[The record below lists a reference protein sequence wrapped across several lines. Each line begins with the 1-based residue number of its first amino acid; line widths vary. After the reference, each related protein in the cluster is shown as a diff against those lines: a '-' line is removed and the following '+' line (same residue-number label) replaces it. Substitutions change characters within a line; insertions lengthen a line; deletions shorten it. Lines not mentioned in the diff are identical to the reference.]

1 MLESLLM
8 DIEYIK
14 ERNMT
19 KVKICGL
26 YRDDDIDYVNEVL
39 PDYIGFVIYYPKSHR
54 SIDLFE
60 AKRLK
65 EKLDSK
71 IKAIGVFVN
80 QHIELVKTAYRQGII
95 DIVQLQGDE
104 NEEYIRTLKDKLGIT
119 IIKSFSIKTELDI
132 ELANKSNADI
142 VLLYTE
148 PKEGEEYYKFILDK
162 IKDIKKD
169 YILAGGLNAD
179 NVGSIV
185 KKIHPYC
192 VDVSSGVE
200 TNKKKDLEK
209 IRNFVKAVRG

>member
-1 MLESLLM
+1 M

-148 PKEGEEYYKFILDK
+148 PKEEYYKFILDK

-185 KKIHPYC
+185 KNLHPYC

-200 TNKKKDLEK
+200 TDKKKDLEK

>member
-1 MLESLLM
+1 M

-39 PDYIGFVIYYPKSHR
+39 PDYIRFVIYYPKSHR

-119 IIKSFSIKTELDI
+119 IIKAFSIKTELDI

-185 KKIHPYC
+185 KNLHPYC

>member
-80 QHIELVKTAYRQGII
+80 QHIELVRTAYRQGII

>member
-148 PKEGEEYYKFILDK
+148 SKEGEEYYKFILDK

-185 KKIHPYC
+185 KNLHPYC
-192 VDVSSGVE
+192 IDVSSGVE

>member
-1 MLESLLM
+1 M
-8 DIEYIK
+8 DIEYTK

-148 PKEGEEYYKFILDK
+148 SKEGEEYYKFILDK

-185 KKIHPYC
+185 KNLHPYC

-200 TNKKKDLEK
+200 TDKKKDLEK
-209 IRNFVKAVRG
+209 IRNFVKAVRR

>member
-148 PKEGEEYYKFILDK
+148 PKEGEGYYKFILDK
-162 IKDIKKD
+162 IKDIKKN

-185 KKIHPYC
+185 KNLHPYC

-200 TNKKKDLEK
+200 TDKKKDLEK
-209 IRNFVKAVRG
+209 IKNFVKAVRR

>member
-1 MLESLLM
+1 M
-8 DIEYIK
+8 DIEYTK

-148 PKEGEEYYKFILDK
+148 PNEGEEYYKFILDK

-185 KKIHPYC
+185 KNLHPYC

-200 TNKKKDLEK
+200 TDKKKDLEK

>member
-1 MLESLLM
+1 M
-8 DIEYIK
+8 DIEYTK
-14 ERNMT
+14 EKNMT

-71 IKAIGVFVN
+71 IKVIGVFVN

-148 PKEGEEYYKFILDK
+148 PKEEYYKFILDK

-185 KKIHPYC
+185 KNLHPYC

-200 TNKKKDLEK
+200 TDKKKDLEK

>member
-162 IKDIKKD
+162 IKYIKKD

-185 KKIHPYC
+185 KNLHPYC